1 MKYLGPP
8 YFVGDRVRWLC
19 WKHGFSGLAHVRYGW
34 VKRVEPARSMH
45 GPTLTVCADDVCA
58 DDGGYEIL
66 LPGLHGAFK
75 VSAVEALAELV
86 R

>member
-34 VKRVEPARSMH
+34 VERVEPARSMH
-45 GPTLTVCADDVCA
+45 GPTLCVRT
-58 DDGGYEIL
+58 DDGGHECL
-66 LPGLHGAFK
+66 LPGLHGVHK